1 MKDLG
6 QQLYNQHRFNFSRV
20 FIRQIMFKCT
30 GDEILL
36 NCKVIFNEEGYNATL
51 CVTYAQFND
60 LLMQNADSELKFE
73 IPVLLGEALSMPDQ
87 KKFETSF
94 QINLMKVFGRAMYV
108 RGCRYH
114 TDLISL
120 PMEEL
125 VEKPDEAFVFLVRRM
140 TFLPALR

>member
-6 QQLYNQHRFNFSRV
+6 QQLYNQHRFDFSRV

-36 NCKVIFNEEGYNATL
+36 NCKVIYNEQSYSATL
-51 CVTYAQFND
+51 CVTYSQFND
-60 LLMQNADSELKFE
+60 LLMQNTDAEFKIE

-108 RGCRYH
+108 RGCRYR
-114 TDLISL
+114 TDLMKL
-120 PMEEL
+120 PIEEL
-125 VEKPDEAFVFLVRRM
+125 VEKPEEAFVFLVHSM
-140 TFLPALR
+140 TFQPAIR